1 MTKSDHKK
9 KTEKTITVRQ
19 RDATLVP
26 IVWQVSH
33 MAGYALT
40 AVISATCSIVFYL
53 AVAKSTYRCYPYN
66 EVLVV
71 QEFSRERNQTLLKD
85 ERIWYR
91 NMNCYDP
98 FMFSLTVS
106 IGSIVWM
113 SLFLVFGR
121 GGSLLSEE
129 SEHTKYFSE
138 KFEKLYYTKTIIL
151 LWCQSALCTFN
162 FLLVV
167 YRCAMGVDFE
177 VHILEDD
184 DDDDDEEDDL
194 MVAGPSNQTKTD
206 ATYPVI
212 LYGHIKLDYVSS
224 QHGNIARNL
233 KPEE

>member
-33 MAGYALT
+33 MVGYALT
-40 AVISATCSIVFYL
+40 AVISAACSIVFYL
-53 AVAKSTYRCYPYN
+53 AVVKSTYRCYLYN

-71 QEFSRERNQTLLKD
+71 QELSRERNQTLLKD

-98 FMFSLTVS
+98 FIFMLTVS

-129 SEHTKYFSE
+129 SEHTKYFR
-138 KFEKLYYTKTIIL
+138 FVVVVL
-151 LWCQSALCTFN
+151 
-162 FLLVV
+162 LLV
-167 YRCAMGVDFE
+167 C
-177 VHILEDD
+177 
-184 DDDDDEEDDL
+184 
-194 MVAGPSNQTKTD
+194 
-206 ATYPVI
+206 
-212 LYGHIKLDYVSS
+212 KL
-224 QHGNIARNL
+224 
-233 KPEE
+233 

>member
-19 RDATLVP
+19 RDASLVP

-85 ERIWYR
+85 EQIWYR

-98 FMFSLTVS
+98 FIFSLTVS

-129 SEHTKYFSE
+129 SEHTKYFR
-138 KFEKLYYTKTIIL
+138 YYCGVKV
-151 LWCQSALCTFN
+151 LCVRLIFYWLFTAAPWAWISKYIF
-162 FLLVV
+162 
-167 YRCAMGVDFE
+167 
-177 VHILEDD
+177 
-184 DDDDDEEDDL
+184 
-194 MVAGPSNQTKTD
+194 
-206 ATYPVI
+206 
-212 LYGHIKLDYVSS
+212 
-224 QHGNIARNL
+224 
-233 KPEE
+233 